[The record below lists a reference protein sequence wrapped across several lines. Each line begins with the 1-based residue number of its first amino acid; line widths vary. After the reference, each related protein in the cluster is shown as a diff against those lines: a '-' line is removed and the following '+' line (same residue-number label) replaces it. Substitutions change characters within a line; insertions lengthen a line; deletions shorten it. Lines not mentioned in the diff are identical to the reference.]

1 LRNLGVVDPD
11 HHVRQSAAAALAGR
25 RPAPL
30 AMRTHWLGMYQ
41 VDYDRRPLANARY
54 RLVLPDG
61 LVRVGVTDHR
71 GIARQELLPDG
82 ECDLE
87 TVPEAEAGR

>member
-1 LRNLGVVDPD
+1 
-11 HHVRQSAAAALAGR
+11 
-25 RPAPL
+25 
-30 AMRTHWLGMYQ
+30 MRSHWLGMYQ

-54 RLVLPDG
+54 RLILPDG

-82 ECDLE
+82 ECDLL
-87 TVPEAEAGR
+87 TVPEAEATR